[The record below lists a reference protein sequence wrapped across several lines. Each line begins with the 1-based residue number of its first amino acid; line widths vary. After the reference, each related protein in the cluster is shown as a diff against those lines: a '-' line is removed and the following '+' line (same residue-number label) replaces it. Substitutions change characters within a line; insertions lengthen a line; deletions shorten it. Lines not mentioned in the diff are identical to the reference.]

1 MNQTIMHVNY
11 GEVRYNSYGNHTVD
25 DICKMAAE
33 IGYDGIEFRSA
44 PPKEFSDMPIKD
56 YVKQIADAKKKY
68 NLSTIMFSI
77 GIADCANPD
86 KDARERSIA
95 EAIEKAQLVND
106 MCETTICNCFAAH
119 TPSRLSTAP
128 AGAYEFTG
136 SFAATP
142 EQWELTADSFRKLGD
157 AAVSLGMKFGFE
169 THMNY
174 IHDLPEATMK
184 LVNMV
189 DSPSIGV
196 NMDFGNTVYFPV
208 HPTVTEAIDMYGN
221 KLFYTHLK
229 NSSPV
234 AGKRMATALS
244 DGEINHREYLAK
256 LKEVGFSGPIG
267 IEAPRPGDRVWFA
280 QKDLEY
286 YKAVMASI

>member
-1 MNQTIMHVNY
+1 MNKTIMHVNY
-11 GEVRYNSYGNHTVD
+11 GEVGYNSYGNHTVD

-44 PPKEFSDMPIKD
+44 PPKEFADMPIKD

-77 GIADCANPD
+77 SISECANPD
-86 KDARERSIA
+86 KEAREKSIA
-95 EAIEKAQLVND
+95 GAIETAKLVND
-106 MCETTICNCFAAH
+106 MCDTTICNCFASYIAC
-119 TPSRLSTAP
+119 PIKTAP
-128 AGAYEFTG
+128 TGAYEFNG

-142 EQWELTADSFRKLGD
+142 EQWELTAESFRKLGD
-157 AAVSLGMKFGFE
+157 AAVDLGMKFGFE

-174 IHDLPEATMK
+174 IHDLPAATMK
-184 LVNMV
+184 LVNMI
-189 DSPSIGV
+189 DSPAIGV
-196 NMDFGNTVYFPV
+196 NMDYGNTVYFPV
-208 HPTVTEAIDMYGN
+208 RPTVTEAIELYGD

-229 NSSPV
+229 NSRLV
-234 AGKRMATALS
+234 ANTRMATALS
-244 DGEINHREYLAK
+244 EGEINHRDYLAK

-280 QKDLEY
+280 QEDFKY
-286 YKAVMASI
+286 YKTVMATL

>member
-1 MNQTIMHVNY
+1 MNKTIMHVNY
-11 GEVRYNSYGNHTVD
+11 GEVRYNSYGTHTVD

-44 PPKEFSDMPIKD
+44 PPKEFADMPIKD
-56 YVKQIADAKKKY
+56 YVQQIADGKKKY

-77 GIADCANPD
+77 GISECANPD
-86 KDARERSIA
+86 KEIRENSIND
-95 EAIEKAQLVND
+95 AIEKAKLVND
-106 MCETTICNCFAAH
+106 MCETTICNCFAAYIGC
-119 TPSRLSTAP
+119 PLPTAP
-128 AGAYEFTG
+128 AGAYEFNG

-142 EQWELTADSFRKLGD
+142 EQWELTAESFRKFGD
-157 AAVSLGMKFGFE
+157 AAASLGMKFGFE

-184 LVNMV
+184 LVNMI
-189 DSPSIGV
+189 DSPAIGV
-196 NMDFGNTVYFPV
+196 NMDFGNTVYFPK
-208 HPTVTEAIDMYGN
+208 HPTVTETIDMYGD

-234 AGKRMATALS
+234 NGKRMATALS
-244 DGEINHREYLAK
+244 DGEINHREYLSK
-256 LKEVGFSGPIG
+256 LKKVGFAGPIG

-280 QKDLEY
+280 RKDLEY
-286 YKAVMASI
+286 FKAVMASV